1 MHAKSGQAMVEFAV
15 CVFAFALIL
24 SALFAFGAIIPKTAQ
39 LQSEVR
45 RAAGRAAASGGGAGE
60 GALPVCIVN
69 NLPADVRSIPALE
82 RVTEQRHETV
92 DLAALAAEY
101 LFEANEG
108 NEFRIHE
115 SASMPVLGVPA
126 FDVNALGQEGGLL

>member
-24 SALFAFGAIIPKTAQ
+24 SALFAFGAIIPKTTQ

-45 RAAGRAAASGGGAGE
+45 RAAGRAAETGGGSGN
-60 GALPVCIVN
+60 GGLPVSILNSLPRSVN
-69 NLPADVRSIPALE
+69 LSAAEL
-82 RVTEQRHETV
+82 VTEQRYETV
-92 DLAALAAEY
+92 DLDALAAEY
-101 LFEANEG
+101 LFETNEG

-115 SASMPVLGVPA
+115 SASMPAMGVPTFNFA
-126 FDVNALGQEGGLL
+126 EGDLL